1 MKQEHIIS
9 LHNSNSRA
17 CVKIMPITIPVKS
30 VYTIKMHGGF
40 WHSEE
45 HFSRIWETNKIMLYY
60 RDSKNTEQK
69 ILLKNEDFRQYF
81 DNHPVKEEE

>member
-1 MKQEHIIS
+1 M
-9 LHNSNSRA
+9 HNSNSRA